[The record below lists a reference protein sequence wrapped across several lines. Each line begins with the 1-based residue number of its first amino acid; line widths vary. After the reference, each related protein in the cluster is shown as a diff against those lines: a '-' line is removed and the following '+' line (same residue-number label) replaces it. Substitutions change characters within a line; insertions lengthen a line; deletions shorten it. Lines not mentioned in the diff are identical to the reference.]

1 MISKAN
7 FKLSS
12 FRLPYH
18 LRNPHVQSI
27 YAGIFLKGEKINY
40 RRKRLKTPDNDFFD
54 VDIVDGKGPA
64 VIACHGF
71 EGSSNSTHITRLMTI
86 IQRLGWSGYAINY
99 RSCSGVINDTFYT
112 YNAGKTE
119 DLEQLIWYVRN
130 QDQNRPIFLVGYSFG
145 ANILANCISR
155 PKSNLPRILASA
167 LISGNYR
174 IEPGVTAMA
183 KGFSRVYEQSF
194 VSSLIEKYK
203 LKKAKFPN
211 EVDYDAFFESK
222 TLYELDEKITA
233 PYFNFPDASSFYEEI
248 SSAKHLTEIDHP
260 TFMLNSL
267 DDPLS
272 PPDCFP
278 SDKELSSPFLNFF
291 TTEKGGHVAFV
302 SRDTSYWLEKQILRW
317 FLFNIN

>member
-1 MISKAN
+1 
-7 FKLSS
+7 
-12 FRLPYH
+12 
-18 LRNPHVQSI
+18 
-27 YAGIFLKGEKINY
+27 
-40 RRKRLKTPDNDFFD
+40 
-54 VDIVDGKGPA
+54 
-64 VIACHGF
+64 
-71 EGSSNSTHITRLMTI
+71 
-86 IQRLGWSGYAINY
+86 
-99 RSCSGVINDTFYT
+99 
-112 YNAGKTE
+112 
-119 DLEQLIWYVRN
+119 
-130 QDQNRPIFLVGYSFG
+130 
-145 ANILANCISR
+145 
-155 PKSNLPRILASA
+155 
-167 LISGNYR
+167 
-174 IEPGVTAMA
+174 MA

-194 VSSLIEKYK
+194 VSSHIEKYK

-222 TLYELDEKITA
+222 TLYELDDRITA

-248 SSAKHLTEIDHP
+248 SSAKHLTNIDHP

>member
-1 MISKAN
+1 M
-7 FKLSS
+7 
-12 FRLPYH
+12 
-18 LRNPHVQSI
+18 
-27 YAGIFLKGEKINY
+27 
-40 RRKRLKTPDNDFFD
+40 
-54 VDIVDGKGPA
+54 
-64 VIACHGF
+64 
-71 EGSSNSTHITRLMTI
+71 
-86 IQRLGWSGYAINY
+86 
-99 RSCSGVINDTFYT
+99 
-112 YNAGKTE
+112 
-119 DLEQLIWYVRN
+119 
-130 QDQNRPIFLVGYSFG
+130 
-145 ANILANCISR
+145 CIR
-155 PKSNLPRILASA
+155 DRPRILASV

-222 TLYELDEKITA
+222 TLYELDDKITA

-248 SSAKHLTEIDHP
+248 SSAKHLTNIDHP